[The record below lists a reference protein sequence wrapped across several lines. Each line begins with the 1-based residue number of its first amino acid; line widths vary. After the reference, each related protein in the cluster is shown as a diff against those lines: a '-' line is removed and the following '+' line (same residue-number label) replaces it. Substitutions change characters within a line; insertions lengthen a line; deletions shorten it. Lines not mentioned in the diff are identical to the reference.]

1 VTAAAQKYRLCSRC
15 AERQG
20 GLSPSFEIVEGPDCS
35 VCSGMMDH
43 TARMAELAARRA
55 RRYQFESFTVGVSLP
70 DGVQEREDE
79 LRSNLK
85 LKGNETIK
93 TQAARL
99 MAAEISHELGKR
111 VNRQRPD
118 LTVLAD
124 FGSGDAFLSSRPLY
138 YYARYTKP
146 GKISQKR
153 SFCEQCHGAGCEKCG
168 GTGFE
173 RKPSVE
179 GLLRKKLSSFTGS
192 ERMTFTWLGSEDRES
207 RVLRPGRPFLVE
219 IKNPEKR
226 KPPGKFGARIRGGL
240 VSVTRGRVLPSKPV
254 RLPAFRFRTRIE
266 AVAAAKV
273 TPEALA
279 ELKSRFRGA
288 AVRFDRPHS
297 RPTTKT
303 VYRVSATAKGRT
315 ISIDA
320 ELDGGLPVKRFVS
333 GELVSPSVSEVL
345 KTEVGCRSFDI
356 CGVKEIGRLGFAEI
370 TRGEEKD

>member
-1 VTAAAQKYRLCSRC
+1 MTAAAATYRLCHRC

-20 GLSPSFEIVEGPDCS
+20 GLSPSFEIVGGPLCS
-35 VCSGMMDH
+35 VCSGMMDS
-43 TARMAELAARRA
+43 TARMAERAAKKA
-55 RRYQFESFTVGVSLP
+55 RRYQFGSFTVGVSLP
-70 DGVQEREDE
+70 DGVQEKEDE

-99 MAAEISHELGKR
+99 MTAEISHELGKK
-111 VNRQRPD
+111 VNRQHPD
-118 LTVLAD
+118 LTILAD

-153 SFCEQCHGAGCEKCG
+153 SFCEQCRGAGCEKCG

-173 RKPSVE
+173 RKSSVE
-179 GLLRKKLSSFTGS
+179 GLVRKKLSSYTGS
-192 ERMTFTWLGSEDRES
+192 EKMTFTWLGSEDRES
-207 RVLRPGRPFLVE
+207 RVLQPGRPFLVE

-226 KPPGKFGARIRGGL
+226 KLPGKFGAKIRGGL
-240 VSVTRGRVLPSKPV
+240 VSVMRGRVLPSKPV

-303 VYRVSATAKGRT
+303 VYRVSATAKGRA

-356 CGVKEIGRLGFAEI
+356 CGVKEIGGLGFAEI

>member
-1 VTAAAQKYRLCSRC
+1 MPTAVETYRLCRRC

-20 GLSPSFEIVEGPDCS
+20 GGSLTFEIVGGPECS
-35 VCSGMMDH
+35 VCSGMMDR
-43 TARMAELAARRA
+43 TTGMTELAARKA
-55 RRYQFESFTVGVSLP
+55 RRYQFGSFAVGVTLP

-85 LKGNETIK
+85 LKGDETIK
-93 TQAARL
+93 IQAARL
-99 MAAEISHELGKR
+99 VAAALSRGLGKK
-111 VNRQRPD
+111 VDRQHPD

-124 FGSGDAFLSSRPLY
+124 FGSGDAFVSSRPLY

-153 SFCEQCHGAGCEKCG
+153 SFCEQCHGAGCERCG
-168 GTGFE
+168 GTGFG

-179 GLLRKKLSSFTGS
+179 GLLRKKLSSLTGS
-192 ERMTFTWLGSEDRES
+192 EKMTFTWLGSEDRES
-207 RVLRPGRPFLVE
+207 RVFRPGRPFLVE
-219 IKNPEKR
+219 IKSPEKR
-226 KPPGKFGARIRGGL
+226 KLPGKFGARTRGGL

-254 RLPAFRFRTRIE
+254 KLPSFRFRTNIR
-266 AVAAAKV
+266 AVAATKV
-273 TPEALA
+273 TREALA

-288 AVRFDRPHS
+288 AVRFDRPHN
-297 RPTTKT
+297 RPTIKT
-303 VYRVSATAKGRT
+303 VYGVSARAKGRA
-315 ISIDA
+315 ISMEA

-345 KTEVGCRSFDI
+345 KTEVSCRSFDI
-356 CGVKEIGRLGFAEI
+356 CGVKEIGGLEFGEI

>member
-1 VTAAAQKYRLCSRC
+1 MPTGVESYRLCRRC

-20 GLSPSFEIVEGPDCS
+20 GGPPSFEIASGPECS

-43 TARMAELAARRA
+43 TASMAELAAKEA
-55 RRYQFESFTVGVSLP
+55 KRYQFGSFTIGVSLP
-70 DGVQEREDE
+70 EGVQEREDE

-93 TQAARL
+93 IQAAKL
-99 MAAEISHELGKR
+99 IAAELSRELRKR
-111 VNRQRPD
+111 VDRQRPD
-118 LTVLAD
+118 LTILAD
-124 FGSGDAFLSSRPLY
+124 FGSGDAFVSSRPLY

-153 SFCEQCHGAGCEKCG
+153 PFCERCRGAGCERCG
-168 GTGFE
+168 GTGFA

-179 GLLRKKLSSFTGS
+179 SLLRGKLSGFTGS

-207 RVLRPGRPFLVE
+207 KVLQPGRPFLVE
-219 IKNPEKR
+219 IKNPKKR
-226 KPPGKFGARIRGGL
+226 KLPRKFGARTRGGL

-254 RLPAFRFRTRIE
+254 KLPAFRFRTKIQ
-266 AVAAAKV
+266 AVAATRV
-273 TPEALA
+273 TPDALA

-288 AVRFDRPHS
+288 AVRFERPHN

-303 VYRVSATAKGRT
+303 VYRVSARGKGRALF
-315 ISIDA
+315 IDA
-320 ELDGGLPVKRFVS
+320 ELDGGLPVKRFIS
-333 GELVSPSVSEVL
+333 GDLVSPSVSEVL
-345 KTEVGCRSFDI
+345 ITEVGCRSFDI

-370 TRGEEKD
+370 TRGEAKD

>member
-1 VTAAAQKYRLCSRC
+1 M
-15 AERQG
+15 
-20 GLSPSFEIVEGPDCS
+20 CS
-35 VCSGMMDH
+35 VCSGMMDS
-43 TARMAELAARRA
+43 TARMAERAARKA
-55 RRYQFESFTVGVSLP
+55 RRYQFGSFTVGVSLP
-70 DGVQEREDE
+70 DGVQEKEDE

-99 MAAEISHELGKR
+99 MTDEISHELGKK
-111 VNRQRPD
+111 VNRQHPD
-118 LTVLAD
+118 LTILAD

-153 SFCEQCHGAGCEKCG
+153 SFCEQCRGAGCEKCG

-179 GLLRKKLSSFTGS
+179 GLVRKKLSSYTRS
-192 ERMTFTWLGSEDRES
+192 EKMTFTWLGSEDRES
-207 RVLRPGRPFLVE
+207 RVLQPGRPFLVE

-226 KPPGKFGARIRGGL
+226 KLPGKFGAKVRGGL

-254 RLPAFRFRTRIE
+254 RLPAFRFRTRIQ
-266 AVAAAKV
+266 AVAATKV

-303 VYRVSATAKGRT
+303 VYRVSATAKGRA

-356 CGVKEIGRLGFAEI
+356 CGVKEIGGLGFAEI